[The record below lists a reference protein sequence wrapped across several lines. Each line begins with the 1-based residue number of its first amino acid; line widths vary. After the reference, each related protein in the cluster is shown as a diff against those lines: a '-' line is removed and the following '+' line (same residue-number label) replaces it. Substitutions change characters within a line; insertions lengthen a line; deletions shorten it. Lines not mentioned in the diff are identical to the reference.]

1 MNTTPVV
8 LRTLVVFLGV
18 LLFGC
23 SKEPAEKEPVVTVQS
38 AVVER
43 APMKQVVSTEAVL
56 YPLHQAAITPKI
68 TAPVQKFYVN
78 RGARVH
84 QGQLLAILE
93 NRDLAAAQVE
103 NKGSLEQAEADYQRA
118 TAATIPEELQK
129 ARLDAAAAKK
139 AFDAQEKLY
148 ASRENLYKQGAL
160 PRKELDQAGV
170 DLTNARNQYELAEK
184 HLAALEAGGHQQQL
198 KAAAGQLTSAKGK
211 YLASEAQLGYSE
223 IRSPIDGYVTDRPVY
238 PGEMPQ
244 AGAPILTIMDT
255 SEVIARAHIPQEQAV
270 LLKPGDAAAITAPG
284 VEEVPAKVTVVSPA
298 LDPNSTTVEVWV
310 QARNPKQ
317 QLKPGETVRVSMVAR
332 TVPDATVVPAS
343 ALLPGEGGA
352 TSVMVVGDDG
362 RAHKQDV
369 EVGIRTAQEAQI
381 TKGLNPGQRVVTAG
395 AYGLPDNTKI
405 RVAEA
410 SAQKPADDKKDESKD
425 GSK

>member
-1 MNTTPVV
+1 MAIAAM
-8 LRTLVVFLGV
+8 LI
-18 LLFGC
+18 LFGC
-23 SKEPAEKEPVVTVQS
+23 SKEPAEKEPLVSVQV
-38 AVVER
+38 ATVER
-43 APMKQVVSTEAVL
+43 APIQQVITTEAVL
-56 YPLHQAAITPKI
+56 YPLHQAAITPKV

-84 QGQLLAILE
+84 KGQLLAVLE

-103 NKGSLEQAEADYQRA
+103 NKGTLDQAEADYQRA
-118 TAATIPEELQK
+118 TVGTIPEELQK
-129 ARLDAAAAKK
+129 ARLDAAATKK
-139 AFDAQEKLY
+139 ALDAQEKLY

-211 YLASEAQLGYSE
+211 YLASEAQLAYSE
-223 IRSPIDGYVTDRPVY
+223 IRSPIDGYITDRPVY

-244 AGAPILTIMDT
+244 AGAPILTVMDT
-255 SEVIARAHIPQEQAV
+255 SEVIARAHIPQEQAAV
-270 LLKPGDAAAITAPG
+270 LKVGDTASITAPG
-284 VEEVPAKVTVVSPA
+284 VDEEVPAKVTVVSPA
-298 LDPNSTTVEVWV
+298 LDPNSTTVEIWV

-317 QLKPGETVRVSMVAR
+317 ELKPGETVSVRMVAR
-332 TVPDATVVPAS
+332 TVPDATVVPAA
-343 ALLPGEGGA
+343 ALLLGEGGA

-369 EVGIRTAQEAQI
+369 EVGIRTAQQAQI
-381 TKGLNPGQRVVTAG
+381 VKGLKPGERVVTSG

-405 RVAEA
+405 RVAQA
-410 SAQKPADDKKDESKD
+410 SEEKPAAESKD